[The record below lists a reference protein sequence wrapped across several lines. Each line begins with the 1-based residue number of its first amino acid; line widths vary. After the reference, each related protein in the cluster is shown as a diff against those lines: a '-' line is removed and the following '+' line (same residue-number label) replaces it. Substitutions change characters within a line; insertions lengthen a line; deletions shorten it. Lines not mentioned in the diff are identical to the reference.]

1 MKKSAIFIVIVFCV
15 FELSCTTPEE
25 RIPKHSIPTSSGYG
39 MLFIGDMMFEWAV
52 KDTIERYGAE
62 YPLKKIKPFFQSF
75 DFVMANL
82 ESPLTHNR
90 TSLINQKYIFKAS
103 PLKAFVV
110 AEAGITAVTLANNH
124 MLDYGSTGLL
134 DTLTSLSDAKV
145 LYAGAGKNETTASL
159 PILHKLG
166 TTRIAVLCYTQIA
179 SKEMIAKNNP
189 GVNFFELK
197 KAQEDIKKYR
207 FCDSVIISIHWG
219 NEYFYYPSSKQIDLA
234 HALIDAGADAVIGHH
249 PHVYQGIEIYKNKP
263 VVYSLG
269 NFLFGSMHEGINDNI
284 ACALYM
290 SGNGKIIKMHIYA
303 IKGIYNDGI
312 IQPEVLEGER
322 AAKVFD
328 HVLEISKPLGII
340 FTSRTAKHH
349 NYSEFIFR

>member
-1 MKKSAIFIVIVFCV
+1 MKKSAIYIVVLFCI
-15 FELSCTTPEE
+15 FKLSCTTPEE
-25 RIPKHSIPTSSGYG
+25 RIPKYSIATSSGYG

-52 KDTIERYGAE
+52 KDIMQRYGTD
-62 YPLKKIKPFFQSF
+62 YPLKKVKPFFQSF

-82 ESPLTHNR
+82 ESPLTNNR
-90 TSLINQKYIFKAS
+90 TSLVYQKYIFKAPPS
-103 PLKAFVV
+103 IAFVI
-110 AEAGITAVTLANNH
+110 ADAGITAVTLANNH
-124 MLDYGSTGLL
+124 MLDYGGTGLL

-159 PILHKLG
+159 PVMHQLG
-166 TTRIAVLCYTQIA
+166 PARIAVLCYTQIS

-189 GVNFFELK
+189 GINFFELK
-197 KAQEDIKKYR
+197 KAQSDIKKYR
-207 FCDSVIISIHWG
+207 FCDSVIINIHWG
-219 NEYFYYPSSKQIDLA
+219 NEYFYYPSSKQIDIA
-234 HALIDAGADAVIGHH
+234 HALINAGADAIIGHH

-263 VVYSLG
+263 VIYSLG

-303 IKGIYNDGI
+303 IKGIYTDGI
-312 IQPEVLEGER
+312 IQPEVLEGPS
-322 AAKVFD
+322 AIKVFD

-340 FTSRTAKHH
+340 FTSRTTKHN
-349 NYSEFIFR
+349 NYAEFIFR

>member
-1 MKKSAIFIVIVFCV
+1 
-15 FELSCTTPEE
+15 
-25 RIPKHSIPTSSGYG
+25 

-52 KDTIERYGAE
+52 KDTIERYGME

-82 ESPLTHNR
+82 ETPLTQKK
-90 TSLINQKYIFKAS
+90 TSMTYQKYIFKAS
-103 PLKAFVV
+103 PLHAFNL
-110 AEAGITAVTLANNH
+110 ARAGITAVTLANNH
-124 MLDYGSTGLL
+124 MLDYGDTGLL
-134 DTLTSLSDAKV
+134 DTMTSLSDARV

-159 PILHKLG
+159 PVMHRLG
-166 TTRIAVLCYTQIA
+166 TTRIAVLCYTQVC
-179 SKEMIAKNNP
+179 SRDMIAKNNP

-197 KAQEDIKKYR
+197 KTRKDIKKYR
-207 FCDSVIISIHWG
+207 CCDSVIINIHWG
-219 NEYFYYPSSKQIDLA
+219 SEYFYYPTSEQIDIA

-263 VVYSLG
+263 IVYSLG

-284 ACALYM
+284 ACALFL
-290 SGNGKIIKMHIYA
+290 SENGKIVKMNIYA

-312 IQPEVLEGER
+312 IQPEVLEGPL

-328 HVLEISKPLGII
+328 HILEISKPLGII
-340 FTSRTAKHH
+340 FTGRTTKHH
-349 NYSEFIFR
+349 DYAEFIFR